1 MPILKAWVQRP
12 SGLIKSGRK
21 PKHFKRV
28 STLIKVENVIYAEC
42 RKWAQYAECHYAKC
56 HSSENLYLAHL
67 RTLSEN
73 SLKTFLLW
81 ILFNTKK
88 AL

>member
-1 MPILKAWVQRP
+1 MPSFNARVQSP

-42 RKWAQYAECHYAKC
+42 RKCAQYAECHYAKC
-56 HSSENLYLAHL
+56 HSSD
-67 RTLSEN
+67 
-73 SLKTFLLW
+73 
-81 ILFNTKK
+81 ICI
-88 AL
+88 